1 MLLLLA
7 GIIIAFL
14 VIKKPK
20 KSNKK
25 TEDKS
30 SDPSEKIP
38 DELTNEIPND
48 SDIFIDD
55 PENIEDDPKEPQ
67 IPEDYNYNAD
77 YETPGPTIDSDYPID
92 TYNGDIDENE
102 DVAELD
108 FDKAVDIVEN
118 PPYPDEVYLIHRE
131 NPSNWYKGYRGY
143 KYVIA
148 VPDSYG
154 VWLEY
159 CISRN
164 TFLKLIDGWALR
176 VEED

>member
-1 MLLLLA
+1 MA
-7 GIIIAFL
+7 
-14 VIKKPK
+14 KP
-20 KSNKK
+20 NKK

-30 SDPSEKIP
+30 SDPSEEIP
-38 DELTNEIPND
+38 EELTNEIPNN
-48 SDIFIDD
+48 SDIIIND
-55 PENIEDDPKEPQ
+55 
-67 IPEDYNYNAD
+67 PEDYDYNAD
-77 YETPGPTIDSDYPID
+77 YDTPKPTIDSDYPID

-118 PPYPDEVYLIHRE
+118 PPYTDEVYLIHRE